1 MPRIPFQQLKNKL
14 AEMDEKIYSV
24 SKLTRKIKELLESS
38 FPKIWVE
45 GEISNLKQHSSGHL
59 YFTLKD
65 EGAQISCA
73 MWRFR
78 VGALLFRPQDGMQV
92 IVQGEVQ
99 VYEKSGRYQIIVEQ
113 MQPSGVGELQMAFE
127 QLKKKLQAEGLFDEA
142 HKKPLPAYPEKIGVV
157 TSPTGAAIR
166 DIISVATRRFPGI
179 ELLIYPVRV
188 QGREA
193 GAEIA
198 QAIRDLNEHGE
209 VEVIIAG
216 RGGGSLE
223 DLWAFNEEVVAR
235 AIYES
240 RIPVVSAVGHEVDFS
255 IADFVADFRAP
266 TPSAAAEL
274 VVKDRMELL
283 GTINY
288 YYDKLQ
294 NSLIKFIQQKR
305 QKLETIRQSY
315 AFRKPEDIVYQK
327 MQRIDELQ
335 RLILMSTGHNLQLRQ
350 QTLQLL
356 ERQLGA
362 LNPTA
367 ILERGYSICY
377 KEGRVIKDV
386 SLLQLKDLVNVRLA
400 RGQFSSE
407 VKALE

>member
-1 MPRIPFQQLKNKL
+1 
-14 AEMDEKIYSV
+14 MDEKIYSV
-24 SKLTRKIKELLESS
+24 SKLTREIKELLESS

-78 VGALLFRPQDGMQV
+78 AGALLFRPQDGMQV

-99 VYEKSGRYQIIVEQ
+99 VYEKSGRYQIIVDQ

-127 QLKKKLQAEGLFDEA
+127 QLKKKLQAEGLFDET

-188 QGREA
+188 QGSEA

-198 QAIRDLNEHGE
+198 QAIRDLNEHGQ

-240 RIPVVSAVGHEVDFS
+240 RIPIVSA
-255 IADFVADFRAP
+255 
-266 TPSAAAEL
+266 
-274 VVKDRMELL
+274 
-283 GTINY
+283 
-288 YYDKLQ
+288 
-294 NSLIKFIQQKR
+294 
-305 QKLETIRQSY
+305 
-315 AFRKPEDIVYQK
+315 
-327 MQRIDELQ
+327 
-335 RLILMSTGHNLQLRQ
+335 
-350 QTLQLL
+350 
-356 ERQLGA
+356 
-362 LNPTA
+362 
-367 ILERGYSICY
+367 
-377 KEGRVIKDV
+377 
-386 SLLQLKDLVNVRLA
+386 
-400 RGQFSSE
+400 
-407 VKALE
+407 